1 MDCLFCK
8 IVNGEIPSTL
18 MYEDD
23 RVIAFKDINP
33 QAPVHYLVIPREHIK
48 SADFIN
54 EENKELMGHII
65 FVASQL
71 AKEEGLDNGYRIVN
85 NCGSHGGQTVDHIH
99 FHVLGKRNMLWPP
112 G

>member
-8 IVNGEIPSTL
+8 IVNGEIPSAL

-23 RVIAFKDINP
+23 RVIAFRDINP
-33 QAPVHYLVIPREHIK
+33 QAPVHYLVIPRVHIK
-48 SADFIN
+48 SADFVN
-54 EENKELMGHII
+54 EDNKELMGHII

-71 AKEEGLDNGYRIVN
+71 AKEEALEDGYRIIN
-85 NCGSHGGQTVDHIH
+85 NCGEDGGQTVDHIH
-99 FHVLGKRNMLWPP
+99 FHVLGKRKMLWPP